1 MVTVTTYEEL
11 AAAVRRDEPTIRLEG
26 EAKYYYERNI
36 SNALGGGAIGA
47 LAGLMA
53 FSPVGALAGAAI
65 GAAIGTAQGRDKDV
79 QRFLLIYYRSNSKGV
94 TFIELSH
101 R

>member
-26 EAKYYYERNI
+26 EAKYYYEKNVG
-36 SNALGGGAIGA
+36 NALGGGALGAIPGLMVLGPIGA
-47 LAGLMA
+47 I
-53 FSPVGALAGAAI
+53 AGAAV
-65 GAAIGTAQGRDKDV
+65 GAAIGTAQGRDKDI
-79 QRFLLIYYRSNSKGV
+79 QRFLLIYYRCNSKGV